1 MTITPS
7 DSLDLLIA
15 RGPPDA
21 TDFAKQIAGLPGAYY
36 AGLDEAYKR
45 RTQDAFQ
52 GGVPTTNPNDPNS
65 PVDLNAIY
73 KKLLTTGGTSVGLP
87 VAAGLQ
93 QQANQQALGE
103 AARRAFPDANPFPPA
118 TGSPAIAAPPPT
130 PPITPQQPGT
140 IAGQPVTPSI
150 SSLIPSG
157 YGQQEGNRL
166 GLAIAQGL
174 NLPGADL
181 EAPLTPQQI
190 AQAQPIV
197 DRFQAARAAR
207 SAPPTATS
215 VPPTLSSVQD
225 PAVATQRAALEQRRN
240 ALQQLGA
247 RAEAMQKGA
256 GKPYLDAAAEIDKQ
270 LQPTTGQKESIAD
283 KLPGETEVEYA
294 ARKEDAKT
302 RAVEGAK
309 FYTKKYETIQAAGEK
324 ANTARGSLDAAEQI
338 MAQPSFY
345 SGPLGDKVLL
355 IKQAAA
361 ALGIDPDAAA
371 SPEAFRSLANRTVFE
386 TLGGLGNQI
395 SDGDRKFITGA
406 FPNLG
411 NTPQGNKV
419 LVEILR
425 RTNDRALK
433 IADMA
438 QNYNNGRL
446 DAGFDRQVTQY
457 AKAHPLFS
465 NDEQGRIQSLPKA
478 KVTVTPQ
485 ENATAINPT
494 TKERLIYRNG
504 KWGPM

>member
-7 DSLDLLIA
+7 DSLDALIA

-52 GGVPTTNPNDPNS
+52 NLDPS
-65 PVDLNAIY
+65 KPIDLNALY
-73 KKLLTTGGTSVGLP
+73 KTALINQGTS
-87 VAAGLQ
+87 AAIPIASGLQ
-93 QQANQQALGE
+93 EQAKQEALGE
-103 AARRAFPDANPFPPA
+103 VARRAFPDTNALPPA
-118 TGSPAIAAPPPT
+118 TGSPSIQPPAPAPPV
-130 PPITPQQPGT
+130 TPQQPGT

-150 SSLIPSG
+150 SSLYPSG
-157 YGQQEGNRL
+157 YGDQEKRRL
-166 GLAIAQGL
+166 GLAIAQEL
-174 NLPGADL
+174 NIPSADL
-181 EAPLTPQQI
+181 ENQPLTPQQI
-190 AQAQPIV
+190 AQAQPII

-207 SAPPTATS
+207 PAPTPPA

-225 PAVATQRAALEQRRN
+225 PAVASQRAALEQRRN
-240 ALQQLGA
+240 ALQQVGA
-247 RAEAMQKGA
+247 RAEALQKGA